1 MNLASTSSQT
11 PAEPPL
17 TVDGAQLRATLHNVP
32 HLCDL
37 PAVACQDIAPRLVV
51 HDFPAGGI
59 LFYEDDPSDGCYF
72 LASGAVEVFK
82 SNSEGK
88 KLPLLVL
95 RDGGV
100 LGEIGLL
107 IGEDRTATARA
118 LSSVRVYHLPRAD
131 FESAVAQGDAATT
144 QLILCF
150 SRVLA
155 TRLRATDDKLF
166 DLFES
171 EVSAHVANELSETR
185 TKLLRSWTE

>member
-1 MNLASTSSQT
+1 MDLASLSPHA
-11 PAEPPL
+11 PAETPSP
-17 TVDGAQLRATLHNVP
+17 VDGNGLRSTLKSVP
-32 HLCDL
+32 HLCNL
-37 PAVACQDIAPRLVV
+37 SEAACRDIAPRLVT
-51 HDFPAGGI
+51 HEFPAGGI
-59 LFYEDDPSDGCYF
+59 LFYEDDPSDGVYF

-118 LSSVRVYHLPRAD
+118 LSAVKVYHLPRTD
-131 FESAVAQGDAATT
+131 FENAVEAGDPATT

-155 TRLRATDDKLF
+155 ARLRATDDKLF

-171 EVSAHVANELSETR
+171 DVSASLAQQLSDTR
-185 TKLLRSWTE
+185 TRLLRSWSE